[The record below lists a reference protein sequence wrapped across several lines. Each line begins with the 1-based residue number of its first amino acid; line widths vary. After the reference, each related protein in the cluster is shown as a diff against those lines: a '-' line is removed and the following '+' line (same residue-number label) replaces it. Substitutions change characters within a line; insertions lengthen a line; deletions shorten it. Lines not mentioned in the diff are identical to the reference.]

1 MGNAPLHVDVGHCH
15 SSVEVVK
22 YLLNLAGTEPV
33 ELEAKTMVS
42 KI

>member
-1 MGNAPLHVDVGHCH
+1 MGNTPLHVDVGH

-22 YLLNLAGTEPV
+22 YLLNLAGTEIV
-33 ELEAKTMVS
+33 ELEAKNMVS